1 MQRLGLILIVLSFL
15 PWIAIVLV
23 VPFLPLSVAQKAASV
38 PLLLVLGEILF
49 WLGVLVVGKQVAQ
62 RYQQYF
68 TLGFVKKQV
77 RKFRRKR

>member
-15 PWIAIVLV
+15 PWVAIPFVL
-23 VPFLPLSVAQKAASV
+23 PFLPLSVAQKAASIPV
-38 PLLLVLGEILF
+38 LLVIAEIMF
-49 WLGVLVVGKQVAQ
+49 WLGVLLVGKQAAQ
-62 RYQQYF
+62 RYRQYF